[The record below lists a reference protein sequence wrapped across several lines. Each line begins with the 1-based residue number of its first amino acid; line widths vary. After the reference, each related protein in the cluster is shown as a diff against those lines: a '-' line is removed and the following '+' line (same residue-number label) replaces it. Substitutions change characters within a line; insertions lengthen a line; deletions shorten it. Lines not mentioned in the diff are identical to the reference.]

1 MSYKIKTDMFEGP
14 LDLLVYLIENAK
26 MDIYDIEISEITGQY
41 IEYIKQMQNLD
52 VEIGAE
58 FILLAANLLKIK
70 SKLLLPGNNKEE
82 SLKEDDP
89 RREIVDMLMEYK
101 KFKNVAEYLKK
112 REGEGLQ
119 LIAKPKADL
128 EEILSDP
135 TEILKLSHEEF
146 IKAFEK
152 FILKKQKVMDIK
164 KRYDNIQRKRIT
176 AEERIGYIKK
186 LLLEM
191 IDDQQEIDFIETLKD
206 EKDRYDKALSFTS
219 VLEMIKQGQV
229 VASQET
235 TYGNIK
241 LSRGCKL
248 SKASMSEEDE
258 TFTL

>member
-1 MSYKIKTDMFEGP
+1 
-14 LDLLVYLIENAK
+14 
-26 MDIYDIEISEITGQY
+26 
-41 IEYIKQMQNLD
+41 
-52 VEIGAE
+52 
-58 FILLAANLLKIK
+58 
-70 SKLLLPGNNKEE
+70 
-82 SLKEDDP
+82 
-89 RREIVDMLMEYK
+89 
-101 KFKNVAEYLKK
+101 
-112 REGEGLQ
+112 
-119 LIAKPKADL
+119 
-128 EEILSDP
+128 
-135 TEILKLSHEEF
+135 
-146 IKAFEK
+146 
-152 FILKKQKVMDIK
+152 MDIK

-248 SKASMSEEDE
+248 SKALMSEEDE